1 MRKSFVIILVLA
13 VAIGAY
19 QLPGSVLAIM
29 LVIAMFGAAMALIT
43 SLSNYLVS
51 RLGRRP
57 TTAAQERES

>member
-1 MRKSFVIILVLA
+1 MRKSFVLILVLA

-29 LVIAMFGAAMALIT
+29 LVIAMFGTAMALIS

-51 RLGRRP
+51 RLSNRP